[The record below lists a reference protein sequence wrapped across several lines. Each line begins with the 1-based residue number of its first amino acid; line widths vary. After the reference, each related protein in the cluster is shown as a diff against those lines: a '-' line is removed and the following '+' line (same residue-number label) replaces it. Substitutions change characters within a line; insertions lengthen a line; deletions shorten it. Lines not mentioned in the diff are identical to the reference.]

1 VLWATDEW
9 GESEDTNRRLER
21 GSFVRERV
29 IGVPLWEAET
39 FAPMWNDIFSFF
51 RRGAQPARR
60 EEYTE

>member
-29 IGVPLWEAET
+29 IG

-51 RRGAQPARR
+51 RRGGAQPARR